1 MAGNWVVV
9 WTSTTVG
16 APIPGKARPMALQ
29 NFREFDDHNEAV
41 CFVMEQ
47 LSANEQTSSRLA
59 ASLGVPSFG
68 VRRETLS
75 GNLRIWF
82 MLNPYSAARHT
93 AYRRKRAEPGQCD

>member
-59 ASLGVPSFG
+59 RTDRRIEPLGFG
-68 VRRETLS
+68 YIKAAYA
-75 GNLRIWF
+75 NLG
-82 MLNPYSAARHT
+82 
-93 AYRRKRAEPGQCD
+93 AEE